1 MVKFY
6 AACIGGVLAM
16 SLTWQLGGFSAVAAA
31 NMQKPA
37 AALSAAYA
45 QADTQQEPLK
55 HQLARVEQRY
65 KIRINYVGNTVNGLY
80 TDAPPAKDPGVSMID
95 YLNGF
100 LRSFGLEAEPA
111 GKDQY
116 IIFKKEKS
124 KPVPQPDKQGGG
136 LEMQALNTKVPDTQQ
151 TAALQQQSAVSG
163 IVTEES
169 GLPLPGVTI
178 VVKGTFNGTKTN
190 ENGKYRLANVPPNGT
205 LVFSYIG
212 YKSMEVKVEGHTS
225 IDAKL
230 LTEVQS
236 MKDFVVNGYQK
247 LQKDNYTGSAIVIT
261 GEELKHFNPQNILQ
275 SIQARD
281 PSFRLVE
288 NNIAGSNPNQLP
300 NINVRGTT
308 ALPSGAPS
316 QLSRNQ
322 LASIT
327 NLPLFILDGYQV
339 SIQNIF
345 DLDFN
350 RIETVTL
357 LKDAAA
363 TAIYGSRASNGVC
376 VFTTKAPKEGA
387 LELYYNYE
395 LNVTTPDL
403 TAYNVLDAAQKLEYE
418 RLAGLYKDNEVDGP
432 DVLER
437 LYYSKKKNVL
447 SGINTY
453 WLSQPVSND
462 FGHKH
467 SVSLQGGSS
476 SMRYGVDVRYQ
487 TNNGVMKG
495 SGRDRYSLSNTLSY
509 APRSNKLLFRNQF
522 TISQVKGTE
531 SPYGSFADY
540 VKMNPYYPI
549 YDSTGRLL
557 REMDKWNYRSATQ
570 NSIIKSE
577 NVLNPMYEATIGS
590 FNKQEY
596 LEFMDGFNVEYNPTA
611 QWRFSGNISL
621 IKRKQSNDKFVSPL
635 SNAFYTYTGDQ
646 LKDRGTYEYGVEDFT
661 QVDGSFTINHNRV
674 IRREHFLNFSLG
686 TNIQAVTS
694 TQRSFKA
701 QGFTNDR
708 FSDISFA
715 RMYEKDGAPKGGVT
729 EQRLAG
735 ALFSFN
741 YSFQNRFLMDGT
753 LRVDGSSKFGS
764 DSRMAPFWSYGIG
777 WNLHKEKF
785 LQRTPVSQLR
795 LKATTG
801 LTGDVSFPAYL
812 SNTTYQYYNGEWYST
827 GVGAVFTAYGNS
839 RLKWQRT
846 HNYELSM
853 ELGLFQDRVYFSPRY
868 YHKLTTDLLADINV
882 PSSTGFERYKEN
894 LGEMVNKGFEVYMRA
909 NVFRSRNW
917 SVNLNL
923 NMVHNTNVITKI
935 SDALK
940 NYNDDVDKQQQ
951 ENPELKSVPLL
962 RYREGQSLNTI
973 YAVRSLGIDPEN
985 GREVFLNLD
994 GTRTYE
1000 YNVKNTVPIGDQT
1013 PKLDGY
1019 FGGSVIYKSF
1029 MLEVSFYT
1037 RLGGDIYNQT
1047 LIDRVENA
1055 SPWYNVDTRALTGR
1069 WKKPGD
1075 HVFFKDIA
1083 DLSAVLNGNTLTSS
1097 RFVQR
1102 ENRLELKAVYL
1113 SYEAPASIYKRLR
1126 MKNLRCALN
1135 MNDIAYWS
1143 SIKLERG
1150 IDYPFARSF
1159 TFSLSTRF

>member
-1 MVKFY
+1 M
-6 AACIGGVLAM
+6 L
-16 SLTWQLGGFSAVAAA
+16 
-31 NMQKPA
+31 
-37 AALSAAYA
+37 
-45 QADTQQEPLK
+45 
-55 HQLARVEQRY
+55 
-65 KIRINYVGNTVNGLY
+65 
-80 TDAPPAKDPGVSMID
+80 D
-95 YLNGF
+95 YLNSF
-100 LRSFGLEAEPA
+100 LGPLGLEAEQA

-124 KPVPQPDKQGGG
+124 KPASQAGRQPSTVEVSTLAGAGQPATEQP
-136 LEMQALNTKVPDTQQ
+136 LQ
-151 TAALQQQSAVSG
+151 ALQQSTVTGQ
-163 IVTEES
+163 VTEES

-178 VVKGTFNGTKTN
+178 VVKGTFNGTKSN
-190 ENGKYRLANVPPNGT
+190 DNGKYQLGNVPPGGV

-212 YKSMEVKVEGHTS
+212 YRPQEVKVEGRTA
-225 IDAKL
+225 IDVKL

-247 LQKDNYTGSAIVIT
+247 LKKDNYTGSAIVIT

-275 SIQARD
+275 SIQAHD

-288 NNIAGSNPNQLP
+288 NNLAGSNPNQLP
-300 NINVRGTT
+300 NVNVRGTT

-322 LASIT
+322 LASVT
-327 NLPLFILDGYQV
+327 NLPLFMLDGYQV

-363 TAIYGSRASNGVC
+363 TAIYGSRASNGV
-376 VFTTKAPKEGA
+376 VVIQTKAPKEGA

-403 TAYNVLDAAQKLEYE
+403 TAYDVLDAGQKLEYE
-418 RLAGLYKDNEVDGP
+418 RLAGLYDDNSIDSKDQ
-432 DVLER
+432 LER
-437 LYYSKKKNVL
+437 LYYAKKKNVL

-453 WLSQPVSND
+453 WLSQPVSTD

-509 APRSNKLLFRNQF
+509 NPKSNKLLFRNQF
-522 TISQVKGTE
+522 TISQVNGTE
-531 SPYGSFADY
+531 SPYGSFAGY

-549 YDSTGRLL
+549 YDAAGKLL
-557 REMDKWNYRSATQ
+557 REMDKWNYADPSKGNEPAAET
-570 NSIIKSE
+570 
-577 NVLNPMYEATIGS
+577 VLNPMYEATIGS
-590 FNKQEY
+590 FNKSEY
-596 LEFMDGFNVEYNPTA
+596 LEFMDGFSVEYNPSEA
-611 QWRFSGNISL
+611 WRINGNISL
-621 IKRKQSNDKFVSPL
+621 IKRKESADKFVSPL
-635 SNAFYTYTGDQ
+635 SNEFFHYSSDKLQ
-646 LKDRGTYEYGVEDFT
+646 DRGTYDYATNDYT
-661 QVDGSFTINHNRV
+661 QVDGSLTINHNRV
-674 IRREHFLNFSLG
+674 IRLDHFLNFSLG
-686 TNIQAVTS
+686 ANIQAIKS
-694 TQRSFKA
+694 TEKGFRA

-715 RMYEKDGAPKGGVT
+715 RGYPENATPTGSVA

-735 ALFSFN
+735 AFLSFN
-741 YSFQNRFLMDGT
+741 YSYQNRFLMDGT

-764 DSRMAPFWSYGIG
+764 ESRMAPFWSYGIG

-785 LQRTPVSQLR
+785 LEHSKISQLR

-801 LTGDVSFPAYL
+801 LTGDVAFPAYL
-812 SNTTYQYYNGEWYST
+812 SNTTYQYYAGEWYST

-846 HNYELSM
+846 QNYDLGV

-868 YHKLTTDLLADINV
+868 YYKRTSDLLADINV

-894 LGEMVNKGFEVYMRA
+894 LGEMVNRGFEVYMRA
-909 NVFRSRNW
+909 NVFRSRHW
-917 SVNLNL
+917 SVNVNF
-923 NMVHNTNVITKI
+923 NMVNNTNEITKI

-940 NYNDDVDKQQQ
+940 NYNDEVDKQQAA
-951 ENPELKSVPLL
+951 NKDLRSVPLL
-962 RYREGQSLNTI
+962 RYKEGQSLNTI

-985 GREVFLNLD
+985 GRELFVKQD
-994 GTRTYE
+994 GSLTYD
-1000 YNVKNTVPIGDQT
+1000 YNIKDMAPVGDQT

-1019 FGGSVIYKSF
+1019 FGGNVVYKSF
-1029 MLEVSFYT
+1029 MLELSFYT
-1037 RLGGDIYNQT
+1037 KLGGDIYNQT
-1047 LIDRVENA
+1047 LVDRVENA
-1055 SPWYNVDTRALTGR
+1055 SPWYNADTRALNDR
-1069 WKKPGD
+1069 WKNPGD
-1075 HVFFKDIA
+1075 QVFFKNIRDQ
-1083 DLSAVLNGNTLTSS
+1083 GNTLTSS

-1102 ENRLELKAVYL
+1102 ENRVELKSVYL
-1113 SYEAPASIYKRLR
+1113 SYEAPASLYKKLR

-1143 SIKLERG
+1143 SIKIERG

>member
-6 AACIGGVLAM
+6 AGRTGAVLAV
-16 SLTWQLGGFSAVAAA
+16 SLLVQLGGRSVAAA
-31 NMQKPA
+31 A
-37 AALSAAYA
+37 SAQSPTVNLTAVYA
-45 QADTQQEPLK
+45 QTGGQQGLLK
-55 HQLARVEQRY
+55 HQLTRMEQRY
-65 KIRINYVGNTVNGLY
+65 KIRINYVGNTVNGVY
-80 TDAPPAKDPGVSMID
+80 ADAPPAKDPSTPMID
-95 YLNGF
+95 YLNSF
-100 LRSFGLEAEPA
+100 LQPLGLEAEQA
-111 GKDQY
+111 GKGQY
-116 IIFKKEKS
+116 IVFKKEKT
-124 KPVPQPDKQGGG
+124 KPASPSGKTDAGLVMQP
-136 LEMQALNTKVPDTQQ
+136 VSI
-151 TAALQQQSAVSG
+151 AAHTSLQQPPDVLQQSTLTG
-163 IVTEES
+163 LVTEES

-190 ENGKYRLANVPPNGT
+190 ESGKYKLANVPPNGT

-212 YKSMEVKVEGHTS
+212 YRSQEVKVNGRTAV
-225 IDAKL
+225 DVKL

-275 SIQARD
+275 SIQAHD

-327 NLPLFILDGYQV
+327 NMPLFMLDGYQV
-339 SIQNIF
+339 SVQTIF

-350 RIETVTL
+350 RVETVTL

-363 TAIYGSRASNGVC
+363 TAIYGSRASNGV
-376 VFTTKAPKEGA
+376 VIFQTKGPKEGA

-395 LNVTTPDL
+395 LNLTTPDL
-403 TAYNVLDAAQKLEYE
+403 GAYSVLDAAQKLEYE
-418 RLAGLYKDNEVDGP
+418 KLAGLYEANGVDSKDQ
-432 DVLER
+432 LER
-437 LYYSKKKNVL
+437 VYYAKKKNVL

-453 WLSQPVSND
+453 WLAQPVSND
-462 FGHKH
+462 LGHKH
-467 SVSLQGGSS
+467 SISLQGGSS

-509 APRSNKLLFRNQF
+509 NPRSNKLLFRNQF
-522 TISQVKGTE
+522 TISQVKGAE
-531 SPYGSFADY
+531 SPYGAFADY

-557 REMDKWNYRSATQ
+557 REMDKWNYRDATEN
-570 NSIIKSE
+570 NSTAVE
-577 NVLNPMYEATIGS
+577 NVLNPIYEATIGS
-590 FNKQEY
+590 FNKSEY
-596 LEFMDGFNVEYNPTA
+596 LEFMDGFNVEYNPNS

-621 IKRKQSNDKFVSPL
+621 IKRKESKDKFVSPL
-635 SNAFYTYTGDQ
+635 SNLFYNYTSEQ
-646 LKDRGTYEYGVEDFT
+646 LKDRGTYEYGTDDYT
-661 QVDGSFTINHNRV
+661 QVDGSFTINHNRT
-674 IRREHFLNFSLG
+674 IRLDHFLNFSLG
-686 TNIQAVTS
+686 TNIQAIKS
-694 TQRSFKA
+694 TQKSFKA

-715 RMYEKDGAPKGGVT
+715 RMYEKDGAPKGGLI

-735 ALFSFN
+735 AFLSFN
-741 YSFQNRFLMDGT
+741 YSYQNRFLMDGT

-764 DSRMAPFWSYGIG
+764 DSRMAPFWSYGLG

-785 LQRTPVSQLR
+785 MQHSFINQLR

-812 SNTTYQYYNGEWYST
+812 SNTTYQYYTGEWYST

-846 HNYELSM
+846 HNYDLGM
-853 ELGLFQDRVYFSPRY
+853 ELGLFDNRLYFSPRY
-868 YHKLTTDLLADINV
+868 YYKLTRDLLADINV

-909 NVFRSRNW
+909 NVYRSRHW
-917 SVNLNL
+917 SVNLNF
-923 NMVHNTNVITKI
+923 NMVRNTNVITKI

-940 NYNDDVDKQQQ
+940 NYNDEVDKQQR
-951 ENPELKSVPLL
+951 ENAELRSVPLL

-985 GREVFLNLD
+985 GREIFLKPD
-994 GTRTYE
+994 GSRTYD
-1000 YNVKNTVPIGDQT
+1000 YNVKYTVPIGDQT
-1013 PKLDGY
+1013 PGIDGY
-1019 FGGSVIYKSF
+1019 FGGSVLFKGF
-1029 MLEVSFYT
+1029 MLELSFYT

-1047 LIDRVENA
+1047 LVDRVENA
-1055 SPWYNVDTRALTGR
+1055 SPWYNADSRALSSR
-1069 WKKPGD
+1069 WKQPGD
-1075 HVFFKDIA
+1075 QVFFKNIA
-1083 DLSAVLNGNTLTSS
+1083 DLGTTLTSS
-1097 RFVQR
+1097 RFVQK
-1102 ENRLELKAVYL
+1102 ENRVELKSVYL
-1113 SYEAPASIYKRLR
+1113 SYDAPGSIYKRLR

-1143 SIKLERG
+1143 SIKIERG

>member
-6 AACIGGVLAM
+6 AACTGGVLAM
-16 SLTWQLGGFSAVAAA
+16 SLMMQLYGLPAVAAPG
-31 NMQKPA
+31 MQMPSMVIA
-37 AALSAAYA
+37 AGYA
-45 QADTQQEPLK
+45 QADSQQEPLK
-55 HQLARVEQRY
+55 HQLARMEQRF
-65 KIRINYVGNTVNGLY
+65 KIRINYVGNTVSGIY
-80 TDAPPAKDPGVSMID
+80 TDAPPVKDPHVLMID
-95 YLNGF
+95 YLNDF
-100 LRSFGLEAEPA
+100 LRSLGLEAEQA

-116 IIFKKEKS
+116 IIFRKEKT
-124 KPVPQPDKQGGG
+124 KPSSQPGKQQPTGLAMEALAAAAQTPQQPAN
-136 LEMQALNTKVPDTQQ
+136 L
-151 TAALQQQSAVSG
+151 LQQST
-163 IVTEES
+163 VTGLVTDES

-190 ENGKYRLANVPPNGT
+190 ESGKYKLANVPPNGS
-205 LVFSYIG
+205 LVFSFIG
-212 YKSMEVKVEGHTS
+212 YKSQEVKVENRTA
-225 IDAKL
+225 IDVKL

-339 SIQNIF
+339 SIQTIF

-376 VFTTKAPKEGA
+376 VFQTKVPKEGA

-403 TAYNVLDAAQKLEYE
+403 TAYNVLDAARKLEYE
-418 RLAGLYKDNEVDGP
+418 RLAGLYDKNQVDSKDQ
-432 DVLER
+432 LER

-476 SMRYGVDVRYQ
+476 SIRYGVDVRYQ

-522 TISQVKGTE
+522 TVSQVKGTE

-557 REMDKWNYRSATQ
+557 REMDKWNYRSAVDNSAIKTQ
-570 NSIIKSE
+570 

-596 LEFMDGFNVEYNPTA
+596 LEFMDGFNVEYNPTQ

-621 IKRKQSNDKFVSPL
+621 IKRKQSADKFVSPL
-635 SNAFYTYTGDQ
+635 SNQFYTYTGDQ
-646 LKDRGTYEYGVEDFT
+646 LKDRGTYDYGTEDYT
-661 QVDGSFTINHNRV
+661 QVDGSFTINHNRI
-674 IRREHFLNFSLG
+674 IRLDHFLNFSLG
-686 TNIQAVTS
+686 TNIQSIKA
-694 TQRSFKA
+694 TQRTFKA

-708 FSDISFA
+708 FTDISFA

-735 ALFSFN
+735 AFLSFN
-741 YSFQNRFLMDGT
+741 YSYQNRFLMDGT

-785 LQRTPVSQLR
+785 LQHTAISQLR

-812 SNTTYQYYNGEWYST
+812 SNTTYQYYTGEWYST

-846 HNYELSM
+846 HNYDVGM

-882 PSSTGFERYKEN
+882 PSSTGFDRYKEN
-894 LGEMVNKGFEVYMRA
+894 LGEMVNKGVEVYMRA
-909 NVFRSRNW
+909 NVYRSRNW
-917 SVNLNL
+917 SVNLNF
-923 NMVHNTNVITKI
+923 NMVHNTNVITRI

-940 NYNDDVDKQQQ
+940 NYNDEVDKQQQ
-951 ENPELKSVPLL
+951 ENAELRSVPLL

-985 GREVFLNLD
+985 GREIFLNLD
-994 GTRTYE
+994 GSRTYD

-1047 LIDRVENA
+1047 LVDRIENA
-1055 SPWYNVDTRALTGR
+1055 SPWYNVDARAMDSR
-1069 WKKPGD
+1069 WKQPGD

-1083 DLSAVLNGNTLTSS
+1083 DMGNTLTSS

-1102 ENRLELKAVYL
+1102 ENRVELKAVYL
-1113 SYEAPASIYKRLR
+1113 SYEAPQSIYKRLR

-1143 SIKLERG
+1143 SIKIERG